1 MMPPARI
8 LAALFL
14 LSLPACTAEQPPPE
28 RRPSSQ
34 VAPASLAHL
43 RSLVGKYPAE
53 VRLWETSPLHERLTA
68 LLGDRFPDFVENMQ
82 VAGPVTAEGDIIY
95 VTGNKPHSGG
105 AEAAAFWVE
114 MASGRI
120 NVWLMVN
127 EQAHSYAEA
136 GIAGKRP
143 AAVETLIS
151 ELLPAP

>member
-43 RSLVGKYPAE
+43 RSLVGKYPTE
-53 VRLWETSPLHERLTA
+53 VRLWETSPLH
-68 LLGDRFPDFVENMQ
+68 DMQ

>member
-1 MMPPARI
+1 M

-14 LSLPACTAEQPPPE
+14 LNLAACTAEQPPPE

-68 LLGDRFPDFVENMQ
+68 LLGDRFSDFVDNMQ
-82 VAGPVTAEGDIIY
+82 VAGPLTTEGDIIY

-114 MASGRI
+114 MASGRLH
-120 NVWLMVN
+120 VWLMVN
-127 EQAHSYAEA
+127 GQAHSYAEA

-143 AAVETLIS
+143 AAIETLIR
-151 ELLPAP
+151 ELSPAP